1 MAHKTLIGGT
11 AYEIKGGKTLI
22 GGTGYEIKGGKT
34 LVGGTGYNVKFGT
47 PIGSLPVG
55 STVYFNVNG
64 AKKAFIVVHQGLPS
78 ADYDAS
84 CNGTWLLMKDVYEKR
99 QFHTSN
105 ASGNFY
111 TSALATYLNG
121 TFLGLIDSDV
131 REQIKS
137 VSIPCRNYANRL
149 NNHPFQIFLLSGVE
163 VDFTKSNTNN
173 TYLSEEGAC
182 LSYFSGADAATRIA
196 YLNGTAQAWWIRSAR
211 LDNAN
216 YAFQVRNTGSNVS
229 ATTSSNSNGGVRPAF
244 VLPSD
249 FDVTNYLS

>member
-22 GGTGYEIKGGKT
+22 GGTGYEISGGKT
-34 LVGGTGYNVKFGT
+34 LVGGTGYDVKFGT

-64 AKKAFIVVHQGLPS
+64 AKKAFIVIHQGLPS

-84 CNGTWLLMKDVYEKR
+84 CNGTWLLIKDIYEKR
-99 QFHTSN
+99 QFHSSN

-111 TSALATYLNG
+111 TSALATYMNG
-121 TFLGLIDSDV
+121 TILGLIDSDV
-131 REQIKS
+131 RAHIKS
-137 VSIPCRNYANRL
+137 VSIPCRTYANRL

-163 VDFTKSNTNN
+163 IGFTKATTND
-173 TYLSEEGAC
+173 YLSEEGSC
-182 LSYFSGADAATRIA
+182 LSYFSGATAATRIA
-196 YLNGTAQAWWIRSAR
+196 YLDGTAQAWWIRSAR

-216 YAFQVRNTGSNVS
+216 YAFTVRATGTNVF
-229 ATTSSNSNGGVRPAF
+229 ATTSSNANIGVRPAF
-244 VLPSD
+244 VLPSE